1 MELTIGQQGKLGKE
15 VLTVVSFNE
24 ITFMC
29 DNGKSYMIKN
39 ALWMTEGAVVEAP
52 KAKKSTNWSKK
63 ACEEGFYSDENAK
76 NIDFDAIQQK
86 SRMNQRGSSMR

>member
-1 MELTIGQQGKLGKE
+1 MTLTIGQQGKLGKE

-24 ITFMC
+24 MTFKC

-39 ALWMTEGAVVEAP
+39 AAWMTEGAIVAAP
-52 KAKKSTNWSKK
+52 KAKKSKVCMEDNSD
-63 ACEEGFYSDENAK
+63 FYSDENAK

-86 SRMNQRGSSMR
+86 ARMNQRGSSMR